1 MVEFSFIVLSPFD
14 VVTAS
19 IEVLLFSSFP
29 IESLESS
36 VRRPLAD
43 VLFHVEVCS
52 EDFPSIKRIVT
63 IQISR
68 RLDNLL
74 QLQLNPL
81 LKYYPKFIC
90 IPETLC
96 TDGCTAKDTTCIVDL
111 SLVEVGGG

>member
-52 EDFPSIKRIVT
+52 EDFPSIEKNRNYPDISEARHKVT
-63 IQISR
+63 IKSS
-68 RLDNLL
+68 
-74 QLQLNPL
+74 
-81 LKYYPKFIC
+81 
-90 IPETLC
+90 
-96 TDGCTAKDTTCIVDL
+96 A
-111 SLVEVGGG
+111 